1 MRGLIL
7 FAFVGTLV
15 GCQPAEEPAARPV
28 EKPTPATD
36 SFNAVD
42 VDPDTHKVQLE
53 NEYVRVIR
61 YRAPAGYRGA
71 SANNC
76 WWPGRNPRLW

>member
-53 NEYVRVIR
+53 RCFR
-61 YRAPAGYRGA
+61 H
-71 SANNC
+71 
-76 WWPGRNPRLW
+76 